1 MVKLLGTQEV
11 RISDI
16 DVSGRMRPVSELAV
30 VSLMA
35 SLQEIGLQSEIQLRK
50 VRHQGGR
57 LKLIAGAHRI
67 EAHIRLGCTSISAK
81 IWDCTDDWA
90 EMAEIDDNLA
100 HAELSPLDLSVFLAR
115 RKVVYERQ
123 YPETKRATGE
133 ALAAKRW
140 NASDIMS
147 VASDTMSFCQSVAE
161 QKAMSERQ
169 IRRLVAAGE
178 ALDQEAI
185 ALLRLSPN
193 RVTLSD
199 LQTLGK
205 CGDAKAR
212 RAICEALSRGESKNA
227 AAALKAHK
235 APPGQKAISTVDR
248 QYGKIDE
255 AWIRASKAAKR
266 QFVDRHAA
274 ELRALLLDAREE
286 ADDAS

>member
-123 YPETKRATGE
+123 YPSAAQGGARGNQHTGG
-133 ALAAKRW
+133 W
-140 NASDIMS
+140 QT
-147 VASDTMSFCQSVAE
+147 DTMSFCQSVAE

-212 RAICEALSRGESKNA
+212 RAVCEALSRCESKNA

-266 QFVDRHAA
+266 QFVDRHAS
-274 ELRALLLDAREE
+274 ELRAFLLDALEE
-286 ADDAS
+286 GDDAS